1 MTDELAMDMLVSRDI
16 FRKNVVPSER
26 IMRLDKPQ

>member
-1 MTDELAMDMLVSRDI
+1 MTDEMAMDMLVSRDI
-16 FRKNVVPSER
+16 FRKNAVPSER